1 MPDLRFERITKAVG
15 DPWTPTDGNKA
26 PRVSRDMRGVMGVEH
41 HLGALLA
48 GVHGQPIAQAAAI
61 VEWTGAAYVVQAQ
74 SGLNASFGTGGI
86 TRLST
91 GTIEF
96 ELAFDMRTRDHWI
109 AGARGYDTS
118 AYFYGADVGAA
129 AKTKKRTRIAIG
141 RWDVGE
147 KRWSREDC
155 SFILEVFGDR

>member
-61 VEWTGAAYVVQAQ
+61 VEWTGATYIVRAQ
-74 SGLNASFGTGGI
+74 RGLRAAFGIGGVN
-86 TRLST
+86 RLST
-91 GTIEF
+91 GTFEV

-109 AGARGYDTS
+109 AGARGYDTTE
-118 AYFYGADVGAA
+118 FVYGVDIGAA
-129 AKTKKRTRIAIG
+129 TKTRSYTRVAIG
-141 RWDVGE
+141 ARDTGE
-147 KRWSREDC
+147 GKWIRRDC
-155 SFILEVFGDR
+155 SFLLEVFGDR